1 MANMCKFTCLIA
13 LEATGVMQSFDYL
26 IMSSFLWCI
35 FYIETTKN
43 LNVNLAKR
51 DYEIMQLWNFSIIL
65 LQ

>member
-51 DYEIMQLWNFSIIL
+51 DYEIMQL
-65 LQ
+65 